1 MRYYARR
8 RIKAL
13 VILSAITVAFLIF
26 FDGFRVTLR
35 NPHML
40 SGWFFLAV
48 MTFLALFNTRK
59 KFPVPPLGPSRLW
72 LQVHIYGGAF
82 TVVPYLFHV
91 GVAWPTGVLE
101 RLLAIFYFAVVISG
115 VVGLI
120 MTRVFPRRLT
130 SSGEEVVFERLPEHR
145 RLIRDEVDKLAEESV
160 VDTQSTTIATF
171 YSERLR
177 DFFDGPRHMFHHLF
191 EIAPPLNRMIA
202 EIEDQYRYLNDEEK
216 KILKKIAVY
225 VRRKDRLDYQYAL
238 QFALKT
244 WLFLHIPLTSGLFV
258 LIIFHVWLTH
268 AFSGRML

>member
-1 MRYYARR
+1 MKYYTRR

-13 VILSAITVAFLIF
+13 ILLGAVTLAFLVF

-40 SGWFFLAV
+40 SGWMFFAL
-48 MTFLALFNTRK
+48 MLFLALYNVRK

-91 GVAWPTGVLE
+91 GLDIPTGVLE
-101 RLLAIFYFAVVISG
+101 RLLALFYIAVVLSG
-115 VVGLI
+115 LAGLV

-130 SSGEEVVFERLPEHR
+130 ANGEEVVFERLPEHR
-145 RLIRDEVDKLAEESV
+145 RRIRDAVDALVEQSII
-160 VDTQSTTIATF
+160 DTQSTTISTF
-171 YSERLR
+171 YTAKLR
-177 DFFDGPRHMFHHLF
+177 DFFDGPRYVLHHLF

-202 EIEDQYRYLNDEEK
+202 EIEDHYRYLNDEEK
-216 KILKKIAVY
+216 KILEKIADY
-225 VRRKDRLDYQYAL
+225 VRKKNRLDYQFAL
-238 QFALKT
+238 QLALKG
-244 WLFLHIPLTSGLFV
+244 WLFLHIPLTSGLFL
-258 LIIFHVWLTH
+258 LIVIHIWLTH